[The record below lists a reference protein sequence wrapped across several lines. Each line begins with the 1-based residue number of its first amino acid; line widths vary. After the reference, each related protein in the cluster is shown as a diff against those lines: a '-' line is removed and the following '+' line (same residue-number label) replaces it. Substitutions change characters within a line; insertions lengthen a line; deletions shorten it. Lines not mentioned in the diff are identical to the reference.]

1 MTLKSWMCDPCKKL
15 KLRCDWSSSTSFT
28 PQCNRCGK
36 YDLKCVMDS
45 QPWAA
50 NAQQLYRTTVLEAS
64 SRTTFWGPTSNAGGN
79 PSDLHSGEK
88 LPGSNGP
95 RTLSLNHSAISRRN
109 GVDRSVLD
117 LDPNVKNHLFDI
129 YLKHIQPFFPVVS
142 AYSIQA
148 YPPTPLLEAVIC
160 AVAAKH
166 RLAIASWRDLEYTR
180 GFIQEQLAQMF
191 SLRAKYEPKIQ
202 TVQALVIACARFE
215 ILNKDYAD
223 FLNVAIT
230 MALMCKMAQDL
241 KLDESLKANNDTD
254 DTKFRRQIWKCC
266 MFMDVFKAAIYGQIP
281 NLHQDYWIGLDRS
294 LLRRRETEPQSPSDM
309 AFDDFVALACHL
321 ERIIR
326 SLYITQRSETSKL
339 LGQITSIFHLLD
351 RCQKLVTSHLH
362 LYDHDTSRALQMYVH
377 NNRLLIVLGVKLSD
391 FGEGPD
397 ISELKGIVEQQREL
411 VVHEA
416 IQTLSWL
423 DGELTHS
430 PFTEMGFI
438 LYFVS
443 RALLVVVSQLN
454 TLGTTSAQSSPLV
467 SRLLEATES
476 ARSFSD
482 RLLELNRWGVEW
494 YQAHIIRGIL
504 GRLNVENRASVENE
518 SQPVPQEV
526 EPSFDD
532 LSMDNM
538 WATEDWEALV
548 ESCGFDSWIFPN
560 FESTL

>member
-1 MTLKSWMCDPCKKL
+1 MSLKSWI
-15 KLRCDWSSSTSFT
+15 RCE
-28 PQCNRCGK
+28 K
-36 YDLKCVMDS
+36 YDLKCAIDN

-64 SRTTFWGPTSNAGGN
+64 SRTTFWGPTSNSGGN
-79 PSDLHSGEK
+79 PSDLHSGER
-88 LPGSNGP
+88 LPGSNGSKP
-95 RTLSLNHSAISRRN
+95 TSLNQAAVQRRN
-109 GVDRSVLD
+109 GLDRNVLD
-117 LDPNVKNHLFDI
+117 LDPNVKSHLFDI

-142 AYSIQA
+142 SYSIQA

-191 SLRAKYEPKIQ
+191 SLRAKYEPKVQ

-241 KLDESLKANNDTD
+241 MLDESLKVNDDTD
-254 DTKFRRQIWKCC
+254 DTKFRRQLWKSC
-266 MFMDVFKAAIYGQIP
+266 MFMDVFKAAIYGQTP

-294 LLRRRETEPQSPSDM
+294 LLLRRETGPLSPSDI

-326 SLYITQRSETSKL
+326 SLYITQRSEPSKL

-351 RCQKLVTSHLH
+351 RCQKLVSSHLH

-377 NNRLLIVLGVKLSD
+377 NNRLLIVLGVKLSEL
-391 FGEGPD
+391 GEGPA

-454 TLGTTSAQSSPLV
+454 TLGTTSAQSNPLV

-494 YQAHIIRGIL
+494 YQAHTIRGIL
-504 GRLNVENRASVENE
+504 GRINVESRAPVEYE

-526 EPSFDD
+526 EPSFDE
-532 LSMDNM
+532 LSMDSM